1 MPTKEKTIVVLGST
15 GSIGR
20 QTLEMAAQHHD
31 RLRVVGLA
39 AGSNAAGLRSQA
51 EEWNVAQVALADEAA
66 AERLGADSG
75 LRVHAGAAGLCSLVR
90 ELRADLVV
98 AALSGGAGLA
108 SLLAALEAG
117 SDVALANKEPLVAAG
132 SLVTQAAAR
141 AGRQLLPIDSEI
153 SAVWQCLRGES
164 RPDVEKV
171 LLTASGGPFSGW
183 EPKALAEVT
192 PEQALAHPTWR
203 MGPKVT
209 VDSATLMNK
218 GFEIFEIKWLFGLEF
233 RQIEV
238 LIHHQSVI
246 HSAVQF
252 CDGSTLAQM
261 GQPDMRVPIQFAL
274 SYPERWPNAVPR
286 MDLPALQQLT
296 FARPDAT
303 RFPCLRLAREAGEAG
318 GSYPAVLSAADEVAV
333 EAFLG
338 GRLRFTEIPRVL
350 ERVLEA
356 HERLPLTSLDE
367 VQRAEAW
374 GREQARR
381 LLAPGG

>member
-1 MPTKEKTIVVLGST
+1 MSTQEKTIIILGST

-20 QTLEMAAQHHD
+20 QALEVAALHGD

-39 AGSNAAGLRSQA
+39 AGRQAAALRSQA
-51 EEWNVAQVALADEAA
+51 EAWGVSHVALADERA
-66 AERLGADSG
+66 AESLAADSD
-75 LRVHAGAAGLCSLVR
+75 LHVHAGTEGLCSLVR
-90 ELRADLVV
+90 ELRAELVV
-98 AALSGGAGLA
+98 AAMSGGAGLA
-108 SLLAALEAG
+108 SILAALEVG

-141 AGRQLLPIDSEI
+141 AGRQLQPIDSEI
-153 SAVWQCLRGES
+153 SAVWQCLRGEK
-164 RPDVEKV
+164 RGDVEKV
-171 LLTASGGPFSGW
+171 LLTASGGPFAGW
-183 EPKALAEVT
+183 DQRALAEVT
-192 PEQALAHPTWR
+192 PQQALAHPTWR

-274 SYPERWPNAVPR
+274 SYPERWPNEVPR
-286 MDLPALQQLT
+286 MDLPALEQLS
-296 FARPDAT
+296 FGRPDVA

-333 EAFLG
+333 EAFLE
-338 GRLRFTEIPRVL
+338 GRLPFTEIPRVL
-350 ERVLEA
+350 ERTLEA
-356 HERLPLTSLDE
+356 HERLPLTSLAE

-374 GREQARR
+374 SREQARR
-381 LLAPGG
+381 LLP